1 MALRVL
7 ITEEDRMTLDLL
19 REIFTRHGIYVRV
32 IHDRA
37 RAAGLLNQEKFDAV
51 FASLGAQDN
60 KELDFI
66 RLIRHSTFN
75 AHTPVVVLSSQ
86 GGTAARMQAFDAG
99 GTFFLPKP
107 VDATIVNR
115 LLRSTRGAMAEERRR
130 FHRIPF
136 SCDVTC
142 STEGQ
147 QMFGK
152 SQNLS
157 REGLLFHGNGS
168 LRRGS
173 MVQLAFLL
181 EQEKPVI
188 RAKGIVA
195 RVDEKG
201 FAGIRFV
208 PISAE
213 DRQRVREFVTKE
225 VEVM

>member
-7 ITEEDRMTLDLL
+7 ITEEDRTTLDLL
-19 REIFTRHGIYVRV
+19 REIFTRHGIFVRV

-37 RAAGLLNQEKFDAV
+37 QASSLLNHEKFDAV
-51 FASLGAQDN
+51 YASMGPPDN

-66 RLIRHSTFN
+66 RQIRRSTLN
-75 AHTPVVVLSSQ
+75 AHTPVVVLSTQS
-86 GGTAARMQAFDAG
+86 GTESRMQAFDAG

-107 VDATIVNR
+107 VDATIVTR

-142 STEGQ
+142 TANGQ
-147 QMFGK
+147 QVLGK
-152 SQNLS
+152 SRDLS
-157 REGLLFHGNGS
+157 LEGLLFQGAAS

-173 MVQLAFLL
+173 MVQLSFLL
-181 EQEKPVI
+181 EQEKPMI
-188 RAKGIVA
+188 RARGIVA
-195 RVDEKG
+195 RVDTEG
-201 FAGIRFV
+201 CAGIRFV
-208 PISAE
+208 PISPE
-213 DRQRVREFVTKE
+213 DRQRVREFIARE

>member
-19 REIFTRHGIYVRV
+19 REIFTRHGIFVRV

-37 RAAGLLNQEKFDAV
+37 QAAGLLNQEKFDTV
-51 FASLGAQDN
+51 FASLGAQETR
-60 KELDFI
+60 ELDFI
-66 RLIRHSTFN
+66 RQIRHSTFN
-75 AHTPVVVLSSQ
+75 AHTPVVVLSTQ
-86 GGTAARMQAFDAG
+86 GGTEARQQAFDAG

-107 VDATIVNR
+107 VNATIVNR

-130 FHRIPF
+130 FQRIPF

-142 STEGQ
+142 TAEGQ
-147 QMFGK
+147 PIFGK
-152 SQNLS
+152 SQDLS
-157 REGLLFHGNGS
+157 LEGLLFYGKGS
-168 LRRGS
+168 LRRGLR
-173 MVQLAFLL
+173 VQISFLL
-181 EQEKPVI
+181 EQEKPMI
-188 RAKGIVA
+188 RARGIVV
-195 RVDEKG
+195 RVDEEG
-201 FAGIRFV
+201 RAGIRFV

>member
-7 ITEEDRMTLDLL
+7 ITEEDRVTVDLL

-37 RAAGLLNQEKFDAV
+37 QAAGLLNQEKFDAV
-51 FASLGAQDN
+51 YASMDTQDT

-66 RLIRHSTFN
+66 RQIRHSSFN

-86 GGTAARMQAFDAG
+86 SGTEARMQAFAAG

-107 VDATIVNR
+107 VDATIVKR

-130 FHRIPF
+130 FQRIPF

-142 STEGQ
+142 SAEGQ
-147 QMFGK
+147 QIMGK

-157 REGLLFHGNGS
+157 LEGLLFNGNHL

-181 EQEKPVI
+181 EQEKPMI

-195 RVDEKG
+195 RVDEEG
-201 FAGIRFV
+201 RAGIRFI
-208 PISAE
+208 PLSAE

-225 VEVM
+225 VEVR

>member
-7 ITEEDRMTLDLL
+7 ITEEDRTTLELL
-19 REIFTRHGIYVRV
+19 REVFTRHGIFVRV

-37 RAAGLLNQEKFDAV
+37 QAAGLLNHEKFDAV
-51 FASLGAQDN
+51 FAGVGAQETA
-60 KELDFI
+60 ELDFI
-66 RLIRHSTFN
+66 RQIRHSSFN
-75 AHTPVVVLSSQ
+75 AHTPVVVLSTL
-86 GGTAARMQAFDAG
+86 GGTEARMQSFEAG

-142 STEGQ
+142 TAEGQ
-147 QMFGK
+147 QILGK

-157 REGLLFHGNGS
+157 LEGLLFHGKAS
-168 LRRGS
+168 LRRGL
-173 MVQLAFLL
+173 MVQLAFVL
-181 EQEKPVI
+181 EHEKPVI

-195 RVDEKG
+195 RVDEEG
-201 FAGIRFV
+201 RAGIRFIPV
-208 PISAE
+208 SAE
-213 DRQRVREFVTKE
+213 DRQRVREFVTRE

>member
-7 ITEEDRMTLDLL
+7 ITEEDRVTLDLL
-19 REIFTRHGIYVRV
+19 REIFTRHGIFVRV

-37 RAAGLLNQEKFDAV
+37 QAAGLLNQEKFDAV
-51 FASLGAQDN
+51 FASLGAQET

-66 RLIRHSTFN
+66 RQIRHSTFN
-75 AHTPVVVLSSQ
+75 PHTPVVVLSAL
-86 GGTAARMQAFDAG
+86 GGTEARMQSFDAG

-130 FHRIPF
+130 FQRIPF

-142 STEGQ
+142 TAEGQ
-147 QMFGK
+147 QILGK

-157 REGLLFHGNGS
+157 LEGLLFHGNVS

-173 MVQLAFLL
+173 MVQVAFLL
-181 EQEKPVI
+181 EQDKPMI
-188 RAKGIVA
+188 RAKGVVA
-195 RVDEKG
+195 RVDEEG
-201 FAGIRFV
+201 RAGIRFV
-208 PISAE
+208 PLSAE
-213 DRQRVREFVTKE
+213 DRQRVREFVTRE
-225 VEVM
+225 VEVT

>member
-32 IHDRA
+32 IHNRA
-37 RAAGLLNQEKFDAV
+37 QAAGLLNQEKFDAV
-51 FASLGAQDN
+51 FASVGAQET

-66 RLIRHSTFN
+66 RQIRHSTFN
-75 AHTPVVVLSSQ
+75 IHTPVVVLSTQ
-86 GGTAARMQAFDAG
+86 GGTEARMQAFGAG

-115 LLRSTRGAMAEERRR
+115 LLRSTRGTMAEERRR
-130 FHRIPF
+130 FQRIPF

-142 STEGQ
+142 SAEGQ
-147 QMFGK
+147 QILGK

-157 REGLLFHGNGS
+157 LEGLLFHGNGF
-168 LRRGS
+168 LRRGM

-181 EQEKPVI
+181 EQEKPMI

-195 RVDEKG
+195 RVDEEG
-201 FAGIRFV
+201 RAGIRFI
-208 PISAE
+208 PISPE